1 MKFFKQADI
10 ISCAITELSKFIK
23 ISIQTFPDFSAQKIL

>member
-10 ISCAITELSKFIK
+10 ISCVITELLKFIK
-23 ISIQTFPDFSAQKIL
+23 ISIQTFPDSSVQKIL